1 MVSVRAQ
8 PSSKLTSFIPS
19 LFNGYS
25 SAFHCVGYVLP
36 STVLKFA
43 SHSSVFTMVNKCRYT
58 VWPGVLSGAGTT
70 QISPTGFI
78 LRRGESTSVSVPTSW
93 SGRLWG
99 QTLCTED
106 SSGKFSCLTGDCGSS
121 TLECSS
127 SGASPPATLAEFT
140 LNGAGEVDFYDVS
153 LVDGYNLPMMVSP
166 KGGTGGNRTL
176 DFIGGA
182 ITILAAMRQL
192 WRLF

>member
-1 MVSVRAQ
+1 MATHQLSIVLAMFFLQ
-8 PSSKLTSFIPS
+8 LFLSSQ
-19 LFNGYS
+19 
-25 SAFHCVGYVLP
+25 
-36 STVLKFA
+36 

-58 VWPGVLSGAGTT
+58 VRPGVLSGAGTT

-78 LRRGESTSVSVPTSW
+78 LRRGESTSVSAPTSW

-153 LVDGYNLPMMVSP
+153 LVDGYNLPMMVFP
-166 KGGTGGNRTL
+166 NGGTGGNRTL
-176 DFIGGA
+176 AFIGGA

-192 WRLF
+192 WHLF